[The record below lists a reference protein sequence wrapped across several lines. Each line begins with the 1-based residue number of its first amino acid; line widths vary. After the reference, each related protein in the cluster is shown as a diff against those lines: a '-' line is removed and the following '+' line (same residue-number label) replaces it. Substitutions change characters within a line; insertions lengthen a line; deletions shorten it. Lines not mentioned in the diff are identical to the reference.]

1 MMMMMK
7 MMMMKMTMKKKKI
20 MMITPVLPGGHFQPP
35 ISAPPCT
42 PVHLTE
48 RDDDDRENI
57 FLFVSFLFVCLP
69 AVQNPSILQ
78 QPKL

>member
-1 MMMMMK
+1 MMKK

-20 MMITPVLPGGHFQPP
+20 MMFTPVLPGGHFQPP

-42 PVHLTE
+42 PVHHTE
-48 RDDDDRENI
+48 RYGDDRENI
-57 FLFVSFLFVCLP
+57 LLFVSFVSVCLP